1 MDNIEIEN
9 ESDKQNEMKIVY
21 VLHSTIMGGATISFL
36 NLLEG
41 LQEKCV
47 EAVVLFPDW
56 NEEFVEHLENLGV
69 RYERCPMTEA
79 IYPNDWAYKNSIG
92 KLQNVVRIL
101 RCRIGSFRRMRRIIK
116 RERPDIV
123 HTNTGVIHEGFYCAC
138 SLGIP
143 HVWHLR
149 EYQDRDFSMRIFPSK
164 KFFIGLLRHSHTIS
178 ITNDIHDAFY
188 LPTNDMHRVIYNGV
202 LSKDNIALSMPKE
215 DFFLCSSRVSPEK
228 GHEDVICAFA
238 EFYKHNPSYR
248 LVILGFGG
256 KPFIEHLKE
265 MSQEL
270 GCEESVIF
278 AGYTDKVMEY
288 MKRTKALIV
297 ASYNEG
303 FGRMTAEAAFAGCI
317 VIGRNTGGTKEI
329 MQEIGGVTFMDGREI
344 VEKMQYVA
352 NMTDEQYVNFA
363 KDAQA
368 KALQLYTNEINIDKT
383 YKMYQ
388 DILKV

>member
-1 MDNIEIEN
+1 
-9 ESDKQNEMKIVY
+9 
-21 VLHSTIMGGATISFL
+21 
-36 NLLEG
+36 
-41 LQEKCV
+41 
-47 EAVVLFPDW
+47 
-56 NEEFVEHLENLGV
+56 
-69 RYERCPMTEA
+69 
-79 IYPNDWAYKNSIG
+79 
-92 KLQNVVRIL
+92 
-101 RCRIGSFRRMRRIIK
+101 MRRIVK
-116 RERPDIV
+116 REHPDIV
-123 HTNTGVIHEGFYCAC
+123 HTNTGVIHEGFYCAK

-149 EYQDRDFSMRIFPSK
+149 EYQDRDFDMHIFPNK
-164 KFFIGLLRHSHTIS
+164 RFFIGLLRRSYTIS
-178 ITNDIHDAFY
+178 ITHDINDAF
-188 LPTNDMHRVIYNGV
+188 LLKTDNKHRVIYNGV
-202 LSKDNIALSMPKE
+202 MSKDVAILDMPKE
-215 DFFLCSSRVSPEK
+215 NFFLCSSRISREK
-228 GHEDVICAFA
+228 GHEDVIRSFA

-256 KPFIEHLKE
+256 KSFIEHLKE

-270 GCEESVIF
+270 GCEKSVIF
-278 AGYTDKVMEY
+278 AGYTDNVMEY

-317 VIGRNTGGTKEI
+317 VIGRNTGGTKEV
-329 MQEIGGVTFMDGREI
+329 MQETGGVTFMDGREI